1 MLCLFRDRKRIRV
14 AGFATLRKKFIR
26 KRRSS
31 KAMDHGRV
39 IREVVSD
46 WSSLE
51 VRFPLAGKQ
60 LDNLLKNYKIPSPI
74 YSLLFCLFS
83 KMWVIIWFK

>member
-1 MLCLFRDRKRIRV
+1 MFVPEEAILKLYGNDSNFSFCNNFCHFRDRKRIRV

-51 VRFPLAGKQ
+51 VRFTFG
-60 LDNLLKNYKIPSPI
+60 SET
-74 YSLLFCLFS
+74 S
-83 KMWVIIWFK
+83 

>member
-1 MLCLFRDRKRIRV
+1 MAITVILVFVTILSLCLFRDRKRIRV

-51 VRFPLAGKQ
+51 VRFTFGTA
-60 LDNLLKNYKIPSPI
+60 
-74 YSLLFCLFS
+74 
-83 KMWVIIWFK
+83 